1 MHLGVQVALEAA
13 FHILAK
19 AEPEV
24 LRDPYEVAKFISHN
38 TGVVEVGNG
47 ELRGNKE
54 GMCWGDP

>member
-1 MHLGVQVALEAA
+1 MQLGVQVALEAA
-13 FHILAK
+13 FHILSK

-47 ELRGNKE
+47 ELRGNKD
-54 GMCWGDP
+54 GM